1 MNNEES
7 VDEAERR
14 RKVVDEKLMG
24 ALIESIERMRKQ
36 PVVRSIALRLYSL
49 YDFVYRGQQGAWVYT
64 QAVGPSSLKKQAPT
78 FIATKLNFLIKT
90 YNSIIKDLQSHLGKK
105 DAYISEF
112 STVDIIDNPTIQL
125 AIGTYSMIAT
135 NILQIISY
143 LTRWT
148 Q

>member
-1 MNNEES
+1 
-7 VDEAERR
+7 
-14 RKVVDEKLMG
+14 MG
-24 ALIESIERMRKQ
+24 ALIESIERMRKK

-49 YDFVYRGQQGAWVYT
+49 YDSVYKGQQGVWAYMER
-64 QAVGPSSLKKQAPT
+64 VGMSSLKKQAPT
-78 FIATKLNFLIKT
+78 FTATKLNFLIKT

-112 STVDIIDNPTIQL
+112 STVDIIDNPTIEV
-125 AIGTYSMIAT
+125 AFGTYSMIAT
-135 NILQIISY
+135 NIQQIISY